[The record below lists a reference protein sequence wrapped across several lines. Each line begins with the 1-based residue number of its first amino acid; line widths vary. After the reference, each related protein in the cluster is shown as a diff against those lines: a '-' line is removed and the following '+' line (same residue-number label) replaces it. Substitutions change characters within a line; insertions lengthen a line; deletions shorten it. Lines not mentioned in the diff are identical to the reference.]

1 MAKGFLKKI
10 QEKPEKTRRIILW
23 AIVSLAGI
31 FLIGIWGIVNFNKIG
46 KFNKENFSKLLNL
59 PSLQEKINSNPQP
72 EITDTDI
79 IEGIDK
85 LKEEI
90 DNIEKA
96 VQQENLN
103 NNEIK
108 KEEPIK

>member
-1 MAKGFLKKI
+1 MVKGFLKKI
-10 QEKPEKTRRIILW
+10 QEKPEKTRKIILW
-23 AIVSLAGI
+23 AMVSLVGI
-31 FLIGIWGIVNFNKIG
+31 FLIILWGVVNFNKIG
-46 KFNKENFSKLLNL
+46 KFNKENFGKLLNL
-59 PSLQEKINSNPQP
+59 PRLQEKINSNTQP

-85 LKEEI
+85 LKEEL

-96 VQQENLN
+96 TQQENLN